1 VDKAKIRRQ
10 SGEEMDPVLA
20 LANRAL
26 AEGDVLEALKRV
38 ALREDAPALALRGVA
53 LARLGDLARARE
65 LLRAAARSFGVGDA
79 LGRARCLLADAE
91 IALYRRELAGVEAT
105 LESLSEILAAH
116 GDQAN
121 AVHARCLLARSLLL
135 RGRMEEAK
143 EALARLP
150 VARVPALLEAE
161 VALARAELAL
171 RTLDARG
178 ARVALARAEESAKR
192 ARIPALS
199 REVASAVAMLDAPC
213 ARSTQRGEERLLRPA
228 QLEALLRKRRTLFV
242 DALHQVVRRA
252 NVDVNLARRPVLFA
266 LLRALTLAW
275 PNASPRGALIQS
287 AFAVIRPNESHRA
300 RLRVELGRL
309 RRALT
314 GLAGIRATPDG
325 FRLEPVLALVD
336 DVVLLT
342 HPFDDEHSTLLALL
356 ADGEAWSSSALGVAL
371 GASQRSVQRA
381 LLSLAAAGKVR
392 STGRARA
399 KRWLRVHNHQFAT
412 ALLLPSA
419 LSIA

>member
-1 VDKAKIRRQ
+1 
-10 SGEEMDPVLA
+10 MDPVLA

-26 AEGDVLEALKRV
+26 AAGNVLEALKRV

-53 LARLGDLARARE
+53 LARLGDLVRARE
-65 LLRAAARSFGVGDA
+65 LLRAAAQSFGVRDA
-79 LGRARCLLADAE
+79 LGRARCLLADTE

-105 LESLSEILAAH
+105 LEALAQTLAAH

-121 AVHARCLLARSLLL
+121 ALHARCLLARSLLL
-135 RGRMEEAK
+135 RGRLEDAK
-143 EALARLP
+143 GVLARLP
-150 VARVPALLEAE
+150 NWRMPALLQAE
-161 VALARAELAL
+161 VELARAELAL
-171 RTLDARG
+171 RSLDARG
-178 ARVALARAEESAKR
+178 ARLALARAEECAKK
-192 ARIPALS
+192 ARVAALS
-199 REVASAVAMLDAPC
+199 REVASAMATLDAPC
-213 ARSTQRGEERLLRPA
+213 ARSSQRGEERLLKPA

-242 DALHQVVRRA
+242 DALRQVARQA
-252 NVDVNLARRPVLFA
+252 NVEVALARRPVLFA

-287 AFAVIRPNESHRA
+287 AFAVLRPNESHRA

-309 RRALT
+309 RRALA

-325 FRLEPVLALVD
+325 FRLEPVLAD

-342 HPFDDEHSTLLALL
+342 HPFEDEHATLLALL

-381 LLSLAAAGKVR
+381 LLSLAATGKVR

-399 KRWLRVHNHQFAT
+399 KRWLCVHHPQFAT
-412 ALLLPSA
+412 PLLLPSA